1 MNLGKQGRRE
11 LGREETNRR
20 IRQKILRQ
28 NYGRKSEEK
37 GQI

>member
-11 LGREETNRR
+11 LEREETNRR